1 MTEPSTAF
9 PPDVLDLFERT
20 REVDIETRDA
30 DGARHSTIIWVVVT
44 DGVPYVRSWRGARA
58 RWYREAIAAP
68 DVAIVADGRR
78 IGVRVVP
85 ATDPTSVEACSRG
98 LASKYAGDPATPSM
112 VTPAILDTT
121 LRLEPR

>member
-30 DGARHSTIIWVVVT
+30 DGAR
-44 DGVPYVRSWRGARA
+44 PEPPARHQ
-58 RWYREAIAAP
+58 RRHHRRRLEPGRHRQQHGERDQREEAP
-68 DVAIVADGRR
+68 ASGRR

-112 VTPAILDTT
+112 VMPAILDTT